1 MELQRAELERR
12 RTALSEAAEQASALQ
27 QQLDEAERGNAE
39 MRVARRGVDS
49 ELELSREELV
59 QLRAELR
66 STSDE
71 LERARKELRGKKK
84 SVDEATAAA
93 IALRRAEPSRASAE
107 PSRTSAELLV
117 QLRLSCRWRGI
128 RNAVASLNAVA
139 WCGALSG
146 GRSCRFPSRQV
157 RCRRRSPRRLRSCAS
172 CRRAWPAALLASPL
186 RPENCRAHGHWCRD
200 RCAALGK
207 GRRTAAQCGLGSPV
221 QAEFDAKRIA
231 LDDLRRAKLAASK
244 EHARVR
250 DELAAKLAEGEDELK
265 RERAASSAA
274 RAQAEAERTERLGC
288 ARWRRHGRVVLA
300 TRGTIALAMLSF
312 AHNGSRSGVSG
323 TCIGS
328 VRLSP

>member
-93 IALRRAEPSRASAE
+93 IALRRAEPSR
-107 PSRTSAELLV
+107 TSARAPCATSA
-117 QLRLSCRWRGI
+117 QLSVARHSQRRSVAECGAWR
-128 RNAVASLNAVA
+128 
-139 WCGALSG
+139 GALSG

-186 RPENCRAHGHWCRD
+186 RPENCRAHGHRCRD

-207 GRRTAAQCGLGSPV
+207 GRRTAVQCGLGSPV

-265 RERAASSAA
+265 RERAASAAA

-288 ARWRRHGRVVLA
+288 ARWQRHGRVVLA

-323 TCIGS
+323 ACIGS